1 MMTNLW
7 VKQNHNKQG
16 EAALKV
22 LKTELIF
29 KHKRGCK
36 TAQGEGYV
44 STHQRKGCT
53 PHEQMLQLRLVTHI
67 NREQMAARVA
77 AEREGGGR
85 ARDIKQT

>member
-1 MMTNLW
+1 MKQKPRTN
-7 VKQNHNKQG
+7 NKAG
-16 EAALKV
+16 FKE
-22 LKTELIF
+22 LKTDITF
-29 KHKRGCK
+29 KHSQGRKA
-36 TAQGEGYV
+36 AQGEGSV
-44 STHQRKGCT
+44 STYQRKGCT